1 MRREI
6 IEGAVVT
13 TNSQPAY
20 DEQLMPEDGRSRAG
34 RDALAVELFRG
45 ELRKTDDVFVWG
57 SRVLLVQDGHLAG
70 EFCVEGLLTLGGRQ

>member
-1 MRREI
+1 M
-6 IEGAVVT
+6 VT
-13 TNSQPAY
+13 TIRQSAY

-34 RDALAVELFRG
+34 RDALAAELFRG

-57 SRVLLVQDGHLAG
+57 RKVLLVQDGYLAG